1 MCLLMQYLTFLPW
14 GTISRRTTS
23 SISEESNWCFSLKRR
38 ILVQDKC
45 VLHVR
50 EFSFHQVNANLLWP
64 GAVLF
69 ADWIVEHHKLLEGR
83 KVLELGSGTGA
94 LAIFLTKKYG
104 LDVTTSDYDDVEIEN
119 NIKLNCQLNELS
131 ALPHIRHTWGEVFP
145 EENPQWD
152 LIIASDILLYVK
164 QYANLI
170 KTLSY
175 LFRKYKPLETAEHSS
190 VGLDLQELDATEVG
204 RMEERLQLDSSSV
217 GTQRANEFSYGAA
230 DEGLPRPCFLMSWRR
245 RIPKEDEAKFF
256 EGCKIAGF
264 CVNDLGS
271 RVYSIHPAS
280 L

>member
-1 MCLLMQYLTFLPW
+1 MEPAMF
-14 GTISRRTTS
+14 SVASMFDAS
-23 SISEESNWCFSLKRR
+23 SSEDEKDEQAFVIRDHDFSGM
-38 ILVQDKC
+38 

-69 ADWIVEHHKLLEGR
+69 AEWIVEHHKLLEGR

-119 NIKLNCQLNELS
+119 NIKLNCELNELS
-131 ALPHIRHTWGEVFP
+131 ALPHIRHTWGDVFP

-170 KTLSY
+170 TTLSY
-175 LFRKYKPLETAEHSS
+175 LFRKYEPLKTAEDSS
-190 VGLDLQELDATEVG
+190 VGVNLQELDAPEVSQK
-204 RMEERLQLDSSSV
+204 EECLQLDPSSV
-217 GTQRANEFSYGAA
+217 ATRRGAA
-230 DEGLPRPCFLMSWRR
+230 VEKLPRPCFLMSWRR
-245 RIPKEDEAKFF
+245 RIPKADEALFF
-256 EGCKIAGF
+256 EGCKSAGF

-271 RVYSIHPAS
+271 RVYSIHPPLVEFTDGS
-280 L
+280 

>member
-1 MCLLMQYLTFLPW
+1 MGGRGQI
-14 GTISRRTTS
+14 GQQ
-23 SISEESNWCFSLKRR
+23 ESNSAAPFRTEIPSGQASFGFSSNEYSAAKLGCLSSVIRR
-38 ILVQDKC
+38 HGQEVDLADPAYIARYPLALCVTPGGGFEGEDEKDEQAFVIRDHDFSGM

-69 ADWIVEHHKLLEGR
+69 AEWIVEHHKLLEGR

-119 NIKLNCQLNELS
+119 NIKLNCELNELS
-131 ALPHIRHTWGEVFP
+131 ALPHIRHTWGDVFP

-170 KTLSY
+170 TTLSY
-175 LFRKYKPLETAEHSS
+175 LFRKYEPLKTAEDSS
-190 VGLDLQELDATEVG
+190 VGVNLQELDAPEV
-204 RMEERLQLDSSSV
+204 ERILPQLCMQPVDLK
-217 GTQRANEFSYGAA
+217 N
-230 DEGLPRPCFLMSWRR
+230 
-245 RIPKEDEAKFF
+245 
-256 EGCKIAGF
+256 GF
-264 CVNDLGS
+264 
-271 RVYSIHPAS
+271 R
-280 L
+280 